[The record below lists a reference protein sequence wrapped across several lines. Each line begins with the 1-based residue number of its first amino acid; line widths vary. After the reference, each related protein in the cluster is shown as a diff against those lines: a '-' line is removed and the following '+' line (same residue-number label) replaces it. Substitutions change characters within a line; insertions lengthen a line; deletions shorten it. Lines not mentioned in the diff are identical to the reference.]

1 VLDKCVAVIGFRLM
15 DWGDRLRGWGHTLIF
30 TNADGLGFRLG
41 SVANMNVQGP
51 LVHTHT
57 FRAKCMT
64 FEKMCES

>member
-1 VLDKCVAVIGFRLM
+1 M